1 MPKGITRRSF
11 TALAGGTA
19 ITAALPIGYARAAE
33 HTFKIGTNVPATHPL
48 NVHLTKAAEQV
59 KAETGGKFE
68 LQLFPNNQLGADSD
82 MLSQL
87 RSGALE
93 CFLNSGV
100 NVLSTIIPS
109 AAISGVGF
117 AFKDYPDLWRALD
130 GKLGAHLRAQ
140 IGKGGFVVLD
150 KIWDNGFRMVT
161 NSVKPINH
169 PDDLRG
175 MKIRT
180 PVSALWLSL
189 FKSLGAAP
197 TGLNFAEVYSALQ
210 TKVVDGQE
218 NPPAIISAAKLYE
231 VQKFCSVTNH
241 MWDGWWFLINRRAWS
256 QVPTGMQ
263 ETVTRIINA
272 NCMTQREDIAQQN
285 IALRKD
291 LSAAGLLFNDVDP
304 KPFRDKLSESGY
316 YKEWKG
322 KFGEDAWS
330 LLEEAGGKLA

>member
-1 MPKGITRRSF
+1 MAKSITRRSF

-33 HTFKIGTNVPATHPL
+33 HTFKIGTNVPASHPL

-140 IGKGGFVVLD
+140 
-150 KIWDNGFRMVT
+150 
-161 NSVKPINH
+161 
-169 PDDLRG
+169 
-175 MKIRT
+175 
-180 PVSALWLSL
+180 
-189 FKSLGAAP
+189 
-197 TGLNFAEVYSALQ
+197 
-210 TKVVDGQE
+210 
-218 NPPAIISAAKLYE
+218 
-231 VQKFCSVTNH
+231 
-241 MWDGWWFLINRRAWS
+241 
-256 QVPTGMQ
+256 
-263 ETVTRIINA
+263 
-272 NCMTQREDIAQQN
+272 
-285 IALRKD
+285 
-291 LSAAGLLFNDVDP
+291 
-304 KPFRDKLSESGY
+304 
-316 YKEWKG
+316 
-322 KFGEDAWS
+322 
-330 LLEEAGGKLA
+330 

>member
-1 MPKGITRRSF
+1 MLITRRNF
-11 TALAGGTA
+11 TALVGAGAVT
-19 ITAALPIGYARAAE
+19 TALPIRHAYAAE
-33 HTFKIGTNVPATHPL
+33 HTFKIGTNVPASHPL
-48 NVHLTKAAEQV
+48 NVHLSKAAEQV
-59 KAETGGKFE
+59 KTETGGKFE
-68 LQLFPNNQLGADSD
+68 LQLFPNNQLGADTD

-100 NVLSTIIPS
+100 NVLSTIIPA

-117 AFKDYPDLWRALD
+117 AFKDYPDLWRVLD
-130 GKLGAHLRAQ
+130 GKLGAHLRGL
-140 IGKGGFVVLD
+140 ITKGGFVVLD
-150 KIWDNGFRMVT
+150 KIWDNGFRMIT
-161 NSVKPINH
+161 NSVKPISH
-169 PDDLRG
+169 PDDLKG

-189 FKSLGAAP
+189 FRALGASP

-231 VQKFCSVTNH
+231 VQKYCSVTNH

-256 QVPTGMQ
+256 QVPPNLQ
-263 ETVTRIINA
+263 ETVTKIVNNA
-272 NCMTQREDIAQQN
+272 CMAQREDVAQQN

-291 LSAAGLLFNDVDP
+291 LSAAGLIFNDVDP

-316 YKEWKG
+316 YKEWRT
-322 KFGEDAWS
+322 KFGEEAWS
-330 LLEEAGGKLA
+330 LLEDASGKLA

>member
-1 MPKGITRRSF
+1 MPKSISRRRF
-11 TALAGGTA
+11 AALAGGTA
-19 ITAALPIGYARAAE
+19 VAAALPPRTAHAAE
-33 HTFKIGTNVPATHPL
+33 HSFKIGTNVPATHPL
-48 NVHLTKAAEQV
+48 NVHLTRAAEQV
-59 KAETGGKFE
+59 KAETGGRFE
-68 LQLFPNNQLGADSD
+68 FQLFPNNQLGADSD

-117 AFKDYPDLWRALD
+117 AFKDYPALWSAMD
-130 GKLGAHLRAQ
+130 GKLGANLRGQ
-140 IGKGGFVVLD
+140 ITKGGFVVLD
-150 KIWDNGFRMVT
+150 RIWDNGFRMIT
-161 NSVKPINH
+161 NSAKPINH
-169 PDDLRG
+169 PDDLKG
-175 MKIRT
+175 MKIRV

-231 VQKFCSVTNH
+231 VQNYCSVTNH

-256 QVPTGMQ
+256 QVPADLQ
-263 ETVTRIINA
+263 EKVARIVNA
-272 NCMTQREDIAQQN
+272 ACLAEREDVAQQN
-285 IALRKD
+285 VNLRKD
-291 LSAAGLLFNDVDP
+291 LAAAGLVFNDVDP
-304 KPFRDKLSESGY
+304 APFRDALSKSGF
-316 YKEWKG
+316 YKEWRS
-322 KFGEDAWS
+322 KFGDEAWG
-330 LLEEAGGKLA
+330 LLEEAVGQLA